1 MKKVTMYRLR
11 ISRRLPGGKYQHQYS
26 QEYSS
31 VTELFAQPTFA
42 EYMQN
47 NVAGDC
53 YTSLHLEK
61 RTVVVEEGGAK

>member
-1 MKKVTMYRLR
+1 MKEVTMYRLR

-31 VTELFAQPTFA
+31 VAELFAQPKFA

-47 NVAGDC
+47 SVAGDR
-53 YTSLHLEK
+53 YISLHLEK
-61 RTVVVEEGGAK
+61 RTVVAEEGGAQ

>member
-1 MKKVTMYRLR
+1 MKNVVMYRLR

-31 VTELFAQPTFA
+31 VAELFAQPAFA
-42 EYMQN
+42 DYLQK
-47 NVAGDC
+47 NVAGNV
-53 YTSLHLEK
+53 YISLHIEK

>member
-1 MKKVTMYRLR
+1 MKNVVMYRLR

-31 VTELFAQPTFA
+31 VAELFAQPAFA

-47 NVAGDC
+47 NVAGDR